1 MWKMGVQNGKMVM
14 SERHISFVF
23 FCMQNLDFKKSVNT
37 DGSLLATRRSRI
49 RGRRAEGKKV
59 MEGVKMG
66 SVHNAK

>member
-1 MWKMGVQNGKMVM
+1 
-14 SERHISFVF
+14 
-23 FCMQNLDFKKSVNT
+23 MQNLDFKKSVNT